1 MFQTDKLM
9 APFLVETLEYSDNM
23 ESVFNQK
30 SCSKNSVKIIENRH
44 IEAKEQSFQQQNCH
58 WIFSETKHAAAK
70 KQWQDHYSAS
80 MSKRMTENPINLK
93 VANFSLTRCS

>member
-30 SCSKNSVKIIENRH
+30 SCCKNSVEIIENRH

-58 WIFSETKHAAAK
+58 
-70 KQWQDHYSAS
+70 
-80 MSKRMTENPINLK
+80 
-93 VANFSLTRCS
+93 